1 MLETEYCHSQVLSP
15 FREESGDEE
24 LSVLPRHTKVIVT
37 GNNRTKSVLV
47 GLQGVVKKAVGLGGW
62 HWLVLKN
69 GVEVKLQRNALSVLE
84 PPTGNE
90 EDDDYNFDDSS
101 SVSDIGE
108 KDHHRISGFHFSK
121 ISKSRVRYGRPWSSS
136 ASTKSINRSSCR
148 EVHSNCDAAQMRVN
162 LAKLGTG
169 SLWRYLRSFQI
180 AHSNPNPQR
189 NNWLTPSS
197 SIFLHC
203 GRGRS
208 DRGIYPCSEE
218 TAISSHSLRCE
229 IDCQR
234 SEFLKY
240 L

>member
-90 EDDDYNFDDSS
+90 EDDEYDFDDSS
-101 SVSDIGE
+101 SGSDICE
-108 KDHHRISGFHFSK
+108 KDHHRFSSGFHFSK
-121 ISKSRVRYGRPWSSS
+121 ISKPRVRYSRPWLPSV
-136 ASTKSINRSSCR
+136 STKSINRSNCR
-148 EVHSNCDAAQMRVN
+148 EVQSKCHTTQPRVN

-169 SLWRYLRSFQI
+169 SLWRYWRSFHL
-180 AHSNPNPQR
+180 AHINPNPTKEQLL
-189 NNWLTPSS
+189 NAIQQHFSS
-197 SIFLHC
+197 QHVDEVEVIV
-203 GRGRS
+203 
-208 DRGIYPCSEE
+208 
-218 TAISSHSLRCE
+218 
-229 IDCQR
+229 
-234 SEFLKY
+234 EFIRAAKKLQSVGTNRD